1 MIDENKYNIN
11 TQKES
16 NIQDSEYISIEN
28 NNQRSEQTYT
38 SNFDKWCKNPQSW
51 KPIPHLFLHQKRKE
65 TQFW

>member
-1 MIDENKYNIN
+1 MDENKYNIN

-28 NNQRSEQTYT
+28 NNQKIEQTYT
-38 SNFDKWCKNPQSW
+38 SNFDKWCKNPQDRDLLTY
-51 KPIPHLFLHQKRKE
+51 LFLHQKRKE